1 MDCVLAGAE
10 SQHGRPLNWVVS
22 RHCPRGQNM
31 IFRVLVDDNFHYMD
45 ESERYE
51 IGPYPTAEAALVAAR
66 SIVDNYLE
74 SAYRPGMTAEQLF
87 ESYASFGEDPFIVAE
102 GAEKVAFSAW
112 TYAKERCGALCSS
125 SGSGN
130 Q

>member
-1 MDCVLAGAE
+1 MT
-10 SQHGRPLNWVVS
+10 
-22 RHCPRGQNM
+22 
-31 IFRVLVDDNFHYMD
+31 FRVLVDDNFHYMD

-51 IGPYPTAEAALVAAR
+51 HGSFATAEAAVVAAR
-66 SIVDNYLE
+66 AIVDTYLK

-87 ESYASFGEDPFIVAE
+87 ESYTSFGEDPFIVGE
-102 GAEKVAFSAW
+102 GVEKVAFSAW

-130 Q
+130 HDG